1 MLFTVASLLCGF
13 ANGETWLIVAR
24 GAQGLGAA
32 LVSPAALSIITTTF
46 REGPERAKALGV
58 WAAIAVGGGAVG
70 LLLGGILVETLSW
83 PWIFFVNVPV
93 GIATFFL
100 SLRFVPE
107 SKDEHA
113 HKSFDLAGATAVT
126 GGLIALVYGIVR
138 SAESGW
144 GSGEVLGILAVAVV
158 LLGAFVLIE
167 QRSVEPLVRLSIFS
181 VKTVRGANVAM
192 FVVAAGL
199 FAMFFFNTLYVQRV
213 LGYSPLEAGLAFLPF
228 TLGIII
234 GAGLAQP
241 LLPRLGPREVPVI
254 GSLIAAAGLLLFLR
268 LSPDSTYL
276 ADLLPGIML
285 ASIGMGLVFVPVTLI
300 ATSGV
305 PVDDAGLASGL
316 FNTAQ
321 QIGGALGLALLTTL
335 ATNRT
340 EDELQLARPRADPGR
355 HGRGARLRLPRD
367 LARQRDPGRLPAGS
381 CSCCSFAA
389 ATSQSS
395 RRARSRPSR
404 SDGSQ
409 PPREATLTASSTTR
423 APRHRASSAPLMP
436 ASPPPSTATPAR
448 ESRLKPSSQAPVVR
462 RHPRADREGDRREEH
477 RDPDRLEAD
486 REQDDPTDDR
496 GNEGAHGDEERHRFS
511 FQCPRDTNRPRLHD
525 TTSPR
530 SQRPGSTV
538 FRSSST
544 SPKRIP
550 STQAPSRR
558 YALRRTP
565 SRIQPARSA

>member
-1 MLFTVASLLCGF
+1 MNAGRVNPWLVLVLVCLAQFMVILDATIVNVALPSIQTDLGMSESGLQWVVNAYALLFGGFLLLGGRAGDLIGRKRVFLAGLVLFTVASLLCGF

-144 GSGEVLGILAVAVV
+144 GSAEVLGILAVAVV

-181 VKTVRGANVAM
+181 VKTVRSANVAM

-213 LGYSPLEAGLAFLPF
+213 LGYSPLEAGLAFLP
-228 TLGIII
+228 
-234 GAGLAQP
+234 
-241 LLPRLGPREVPVI
+241 
-254 GSLIAAAGLLLFLR
+254 
-268 LSPDSTYL
+268 
-276 ADLLPGIML
+276 
-285 ASIGMGLVFVPVTLI
+285 
-300 ATSGV
+300 
-305 PVDDAGLASGL
+305 
-316 FNTAQ
+316 
-321 QIGGALGLALLTTL
+321 
-335 ATNRT
+335 
-340 EDELQLARPRADPGR
+340 
-355 HGRGARLRLPRD
+355 
-367 LARQRDPGRLPAGS
+367 
-381 CSCCSFAA
+381 
-389 ATSQSS
+389 
-395 RRARSRPSR
+395 SR
-404 SDGSQ
+404 SGS
-409 PPREATLTASSTTR
+409 
-423 APRHRASSAPLMP
+423 SSAPGWP
-436 ASPPPSTATPAR
+436 SPCSRGSAR
-448 ESRLKPSSQAPVVR
+448 AR
-462 RHPRADREGDRREEH
+462 
-477 RDPDRLEAD
+477 
-486 REQDDPTDDR
+486 
-496 GNEGAHGDEERHRFS
+496 
-511 FQCPRDTNRPRLHD
+511 CP
-525 TTSPR
+525 
-530 SQRPGSTV
+530 
-538 FRSSST
+538 
-544 SPKRIP
+544 
-550 STQAPSRR
+550 
-558 YALRRTP
+558 
-565 SRIQPARSA
+565 